1 MAYRYVIWIFC
12 ILLIYYYDMQ
22 LFFLISTFLTVKG
35 LPFELVV
42 KFNSSENYCNL
53 QIGII
58 LIFDVYFYWNNLF
71 FYWTVKYYLEL
82 LGFVSYPKFSIKK
95 TIVIAQDSKKRHGK
109 VLHRQLHWKAV
120 SWSWNLKKEGEI
132 LNLKDTPHKIE
143 KRRSLILQEVQGF
156 TAHVTKVYIGRHQI
170 RQCLVKRLYCIKLYW
185 YFSDFFP

>member
-58 LIFDVYFYWNNLF
+58 LILMFTFTEIIFFSTEQWN
-71 FYWTVKYYLEL
+71 
-82 LGFVSYPKFSIKK
+82 I
-95 TIVIAQDSKKRHGK
+95 I
-109 VLHRQLHWKAV
+109 
-120 SWSWNLKKEGEI
+120 
-132 LNLKDTPHKIE
+132 
-143 KRRSLILQEVQGF
+143 
-156 TAHVTKVYIGRHQI
+156 
-170 RQCLVKRLYCIKLYW
+170 
-185 YFSDFFP
+185 